1 MRMIERSGQMLV
13 KWPTLDRGVVPLAS
27 RIPGLNQ
34 AGSREVDECGTDNAI
49 MRMLWWTRWSVLN

>member
-1 MRMIERSGQMLV
+1 MLV

-49 MRMLWWTRWSVLN
+49 MRMLW